1 MIKKLKN
8 IWSYSDSQPTEITL
22 ALANIFLT
30 HVAIGVEIGEHYV
43 FRFVI
48 LLSGLYQLSCVSKND
63 VLCRLKAS
71 VITFSVYLISTFI
84 YLKSIG
90 LPTPTHYG
98 WIVLSFA
105 SFGSVRRLIL
115 EKIHKQIRKNG

>member
-1 MIKKLKN
+1 MFKRLKH

-30 HVAIGVEIGEHYV
+30 HIAIGVELKGLYI

-48 LLSGLYQLSCVSKND
+48 FLSGIYQLYCVLKGGIK
-63 VLCRLKAS
+63 CRVGAS
-71 VITFSVYLISTFI
+71 VFTFGVYLISTSI
-84 YLKSIG
+84 YINTIG

-98 WIVLSFA
+98 WIVLSVA
-105 SFGSVRRLIL
+105 SFGSMRRLIL
-115 EKIHKQIRKNG
+115 EKIHRDNRDG